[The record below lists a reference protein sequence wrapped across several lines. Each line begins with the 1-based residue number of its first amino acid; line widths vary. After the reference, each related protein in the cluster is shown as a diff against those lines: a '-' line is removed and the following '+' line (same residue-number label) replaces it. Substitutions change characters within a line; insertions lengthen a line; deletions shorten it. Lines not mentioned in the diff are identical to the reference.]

1 MPGPHFEN
9 TPSQKYE
16 RIRHFQFT
24 GYSRDDFVYIQER
37 LYADPYP
44 TRVVADRLPPIYEQP
59 FEVTISVLDESH
71 GYPSE
76 KDLAIQPGQLVVWL
90 GGMIYVMGQMPDGTS
105 QTDVYR
111 YPIIQDVPT
120 GGRL

>member
-1 MPGPHFEN
+1 MPG
-9 TPSQKYE
+9 TQKYDVIPHLQFE
-16 RIRHFQFT
+16 EYTKEELQRIHRDIGRHC
-24 GYSRDDFVYIQER
+24 
-37 LYADPYP
+37 YP
-44 TRVVADRLPPIYEQP
+44 TEVNAELIPDYEQP

-76 KDLAIQPGQLVVWL
+76 KDLAIKPGQLVVWL
-90 GGMIYVMGQMPDGTS
+90 GGVIYVMGQMPDGAS